1 MPEDKGPLHAQSGRP
16 VEALT
21 MEALL
26 AGQLS
31 EDDFRVSADTLRHQA
46 QAAEEAGY
54 VEVARN
60 LRRAA
65 ELTQISNQDVL
76 DIYASLRPG
85 RASYAALTDLAQ
97 RLRDELNA
105 PLTAELVLEAAEA
118 YAARGLLE
126 R

>member
-1 MPEDKGPLHAQSGRP
+1 MPEDRGPLYAQSGRP
-16 VEALT
+16 VETLT

-26 AGQLS
+26 AGQL
-31 EDDFRVSADTLRHQA
+31 SADTLRHQA

-65 ELTQISNQDVL
+65 ELTRLSNQEVL
-76 DIYASLRPG
+76 DIYAGLRPG
-85 RASYAALTDLAQ
+85 RASYKVLTDLAQ

-105 PLTAELVLEAAEA
+105 PLTAELILEAAEA

>member
-1 MPEDKGPLHAQSGRP
+1 MPEDRGPLYAQSGRP
-16 VEALT
+16 VETLT

-65 ELTQISNQDVL
+65 ELTRLSNQEVL
-76 DIYASLRPG
+76 DIYAGLRPG
-85 RASYAALTDLAQ
+85 RASYKVLTDLAQ

-105 PLTAELVLEAAEA
+105 PLTAELILEAAEA

>member
-1 MPEDKGPLHAQSGRP
+1 MPEDKGTLHAQSGRP

-31 EDDFRVSADTLRHQA
+31 EDDFRVSANTLRHQA

-54 VEVARN
+54 SELARN
-60 LRRAA
+60 LHRAA

-105 PLTAELVLEAAEA
+105 PLTAKLVLEAAEA